1 MTLYGGPIP
10 DTPSERRARLCEAL
24 AEAERDLEELIG
36 RAETNARP
44 FGEIVWWM
52 LVRVVRA
59 DIAYLKLQL
68 RQLDAQERRWA
79 A

>member
-10 DTPSERRARLCEAL
+10 ETPSERRARLCEAL
-24 AEAERDLEELIG
+24 AEAELDLDELTR
-36 RAETNARP
+36 RAEANARP

-52 LVRVVRA
+52 LVRVRDA

-68 RQLDAQERRWA
+68 RELGHRRA